1 MCDNFFL
8 ALLQN
13 FFEYDMFREIFS
25 RTYMKKAYYITTTLP
40 YVNAEAH
47 LGHALE
53 FIQADVL
60 ARYHRFLG
68 EEVLFNTGTDEHGL
82 KIYRKA
88 LENNETPQEYCDRYA
103 LKFQALKEIFN
114 LSYTNFVRTT
124 DESHIAAAQEFWRIC
139 EKNGDIYKK
148 QYSVKYCVG
157 CELEKTDSELVD
169 GRCPIHPKNEIE
181 LINEENYF
189 FKWSSYQDALLKHYE
204 EHPDFVVP
212 SNRLSEIRNFVAAGL
227 QDFSIS
233 RLKEKMPWGVPVP
246 GDESQVMYVW
256 FDALVNYISTLGWP
270 NGDNFA
276 EYWPGVQIAGKDNL
290 RQQSAMWQGMLL
302 SAGIPLS
309 KQIFIHG
316 FITMNGQKM
325 SKSTGNVVNPLELIE
340 KYTLDPVRFFFLGAV
355 SSYDDGDFT
364 FERFEEYYTANLVNG
379 IGNLT
384 SRILTMIEK
393 YSDGKVPTL
402 VEKEFFAVSEFW
414 KKYTEKLDSYQFDGA
429 IALVMELVALC
440 DGTISSEKPWEKA
453 KLGED
458 ISPLLYSLTE
468 TLRHIALSLLPFL
481 PATSEKI
488 LSSLGIALSDL
499 GTLDTETVWGK
510 LASKSAIQK
519 GEILFPRLVK

>member
-1 MCDNFFL
+1 
-8 ALLQN
+8 
-13 FFEYDMFREIFS
+13 MFNGIFS
-25 RTYMKKAYYITTTLP
+25 QMKMKKPYYITTTLP

-60 ARYHRFLG
+60 ARYHRILG

-88 LENNETPQEYCDRYA
+88 LENNETPQDYCDRYA
-103 LKFQALKEIFN
+103 EKFQALKGIFN
-114 LSYTNFVRTT
+114 LSYTNFIRTT
-124 DESHIAAAQEFWRIC
+124 DDSHKAAAQEFWRIC

-169 GRCPIHPKNEIE
+169 GNCPIHPKNEIE

-189 FKWSSYQDALLKHYE
+189 FRWSCYQDALLKYYAG
-204 EHPDFVVP
+204 HPDFVVP
-212 SNRLSEIRNFVAAGL
+212 SNRLTEIRNFVAAGL

-246 GDESQVMYVW
+246 GDDTQVMYVW

-270 NGDNFA
+270 NGDNFR

-302 SAGIPLS
+302 SAGLPLS

-316 FITMNGQKM
+316 FVTMNGQKM
-325 SKSTGNVVNPLELIE
+325 SKSTGNVVNPLELVE
-340 KYTLDPVRFFFLGAV
+340 KYTLDPVRFFFLGAI

-379 IGNLT
+379 VGNLT
-384 SRILTMIEK
+384 SRILTMVEK
-393 YSDGKVPTL
+393 YSDGKAPAV
-402 VEKEFFAVSEFW
+402 VSAEFFDVANFW
-414 KKYTEKLDSYQFDGA
+414 KKYNEKMGTYQFDA
-429 IALVMELVALC
+429 VVSLIMELVALC
-440 DGTISSEKPWEKA
+440 DGTISNEKPWEKA

-458 ISPLLYSLTE
+458 IAPLLYSLTE
-468 TLRHIALSLLPFL
+468 TLRHIAFALLPFI
-481 PATSEKI
+481 PTTAEKI
-488 LSSLGIALSDL
+488 LSSLGISLSNL
-499 GTLDTETVWGK
+499 GTLAEESVWGK
-510 LASKSAIQK
+510 LAPGTTIQK
-519 GEILFPRLVK
+519 GDILFPRLVK

>member
-1 MCDNFFL
+1 
-8 ALLQN
+8 
-13 FFEYDMFREIFS
+13 
-25 RTYMKKAYYITTTLP
+25 MKKPYYITTTLP

-53 FIQADVL
+53 FIQADAI

-88 LENNETPQEYCDRYA
+88 LENNETPQAYCDRYA
-103 LKFQALKEIFN
+103 LKFQALKEVFN
-114 LSYTNFVRTT
+114 MSYTNFVRTT
-124 DESHIAAAQEFWRIC
+124 DDSHKAAAQEFWRRC

-148 QYSVKYCVG
+148 QYAVKYCVG
-157 CELEKTDSELVD
+157 CELEKTDSELED
-169 GRCPIHPKNEIE
+169 GKCPIHPTYEIE

-189 FKWSSYQDALLKHYE
+189 FKWSRYQEALLKHYE
-204 EHPDFVVP
+204 AHPDFVVP
-212 SNRLSEIRNFVAAGL
+212 ANRLTEIRNFVASGL

-246 GDESQVMYVW
+246 GDDSQVMYVW

-302 SAGIPLS
+302 SAGVPLS

-316 FITMNGQKM
+316 FVTSNGQKM
-325 SKSTGNVVNPLELIE
+325 SKSIGNVVNPVELIE

-364 FERFEEYYTANLVNG
+364 YERFEEYYTANLVNG
-379 IGNLT
+379 VGNLT

-393 YSDGKVPTL
+393 YSEGKVPAR
-402 VEKEFFAVSEFW
+402 VDAEFFAVSDFW
-414 KKYTEKLDSYQFDGA
+414 KKYTEKFDVYQFDA
-429 IALVMELVALC
+429 VVASIMELVALC
-440 DGTISSEKPWEKA
+440 DGTISNEKPWEKA
-453 KLGED
+453 KVGED
-458 ISPLLYSLTE
+458 ISGLLYSLTE
-468 TLRHIALSLLPFL
+468 TLRHIALALLPL
-481 PATSEKI
+481 IPASAEKI
-488 LSSLGIALSDL
+488 LSSLGISVSDL
-499 GTLDTETVWGK
+499 GTLAEESVWGK
-510 LASKSAIQK
+510 LAPGTAVQK
-519 GEILFPRLVK
+519 GDILFPRLVK

>member
-1 MCDNFFL
+1 
-8 ALLQN
+8 
-13 FFEYDMFREIFS
+13 
-25 RTYMKKAYYITTTLP
+25 MKKPYYITTTLP

-53 FIQADVL
+53 FIQADAI

-88 LENNETPQEYCDRYA
+88 LENNETPQAYCDRYA
-103 LKFQALKEIFN
+103 QKFQALKEIFN

-148 QYSVKYCVG
+148 QYCIKYCVG

-169 GRCPIHPKNEIE
+169 GKCPIHPKNEIE

-189 FKWSSYQDALLKHYE
+189 FKWSRYQDALLKQYE

-302 SAGIPLS
+302 SAGLPLS

-316 FITMNGQKM
+316 FVTMNGQKM
-325 SKSTGNVVNPLELIE
+325 SKSVGNVVNPLELVQ
-340 KYTLDPVRFFFLGAV
+340 KYTLDPVRFYFLGAI

-364 FERFEEYYTANLVNG
+364 YERFEEYYTANLVNG
-379 IGNLT
+379 VGNLT

-393 YSDGKVPTL
+393 YSEGKVPTT
-402 VEKEFFAVSEFW
+402 VEKEFFGVSNFW

-429 IALVMELVALC
+429 IALTMELVAHC
-440 DGTISSEKPWEKA
+440 DGTISNEKPWEKA

-458 ISPLLYSLTE
+458 ISGLLYSLTE
-468 TLRHIALSLLPFL
+468 TLRHIAVALLPII
-481 PATSEKI
+481 PASAEKI

-499 GTLDTETVWGK
+499 GTLEEECVWGK
-510 LASKSAIQK
+510 LAPGTSIQK
-519 GEILFPRLVK
+519 GDILFPRLVK